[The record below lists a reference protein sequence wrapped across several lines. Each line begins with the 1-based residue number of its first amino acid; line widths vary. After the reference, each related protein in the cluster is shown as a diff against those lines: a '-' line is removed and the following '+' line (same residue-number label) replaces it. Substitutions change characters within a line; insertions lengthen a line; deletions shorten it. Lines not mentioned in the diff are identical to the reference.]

1 MLPSFLSPTHLYGQY
16 LRRRFITAG
25 LTSQTVNLN
34 GEDETKIQLWAPDPA
49 QPKTLKKPALVLIH
63 GFGPVS
69 TWQWQNQV
77 QYLAPKF
84 DLYIPDLIFFGESTT
99 RSSDRSEQFQAAA
112 VAGVMEKMGVERYS
126 ILGTSY
132 GGIVAY
138 NVAKRWGERVV
149 RVVIAS
155 SGLNMK
161 REDGV
166 ELLKRGKVEKTE
178 ELMLPATA
186 KQMRNL
192 LSLAVYRRP
201 KMLPDLFLNDMLHKL
216 YSDKRMEKME
226 LLKGLTIGKDD
237 QPQISPL
244 EMEVLL
250 IWGDHDQ
257 IFPVEMA
264 IELKELLGKKVKL
277 EIIKKTSHVP
287 QSENPALFNSI
298 VNNFLCEST

>member
-49 QPKTLKKPALVLIH
+49 QPKTVKKPALVLIH

-192 LSLAVYRRP
+192 LSLA
-201 KMLPDLFLNDMLHKL
+201 KL

-298 VNNFLCEST
+298 VNNFLCESK